1 MPEVK
6 KIKGGLIRV
15 TDTTVATTTELELEI
30 SANKVRNLNQ
40 DDVYVEMDL
49 TTGKQVNLTLPPIS
63 SFNGLL
69 NLNVWVSDIKGTVDL
84 TNNLTVKVA
93 EGSGDTIGG
102 QEEVA
107 LVGKFSGMYLTPLST
122 SQWGTFYTQNYS
134 RKQAELPVDA
144 ELPVFKPLP

>member
-1 MPEVK
+1 MAAPK
-6 KIKGGLIRV
+6 KIKGGLIRI
-15 TDTTVATTTELELEI
+15 TDTTVATTTDLELEI

-49 TTGKQVNLTLPPIS
+49 TTAKQVNLTLPPIS

-84 TNNLTVKVA
+84 TNNLTIKVA
-93 EGSGDTIGG
+93 VGSGDTIGG
-102 QEEVA
+102 QEEVS

-122 SQWGTFYTQNYS
+122 TQWGTFYTQNFS
-134 RKQAELPVDA
+134 RKQASIPVDA